1 MQQTVTEQ
9 CSFCGHAHLVAT
21 TSRYIHQQGDD
32 ILIVDDVPCLR
43 CSDCGEEYYDITTLK
58 KTEADHAALSAGHKR
73 PARTVQVAVEPF
85 AAI

>member
-1 MQQTVTEQ
+1 MSEH
-9 CSFCGHAHLVAT
+9 CSFCGHAHLDAT

-43 CSDCGEEYYDITTLK
+43 CGYCGEEYYDIATLK
-58 KTEADHAALSAGHKR
+58 RIEADHEALSAGRRR
-73 PARTVQVAVEPF
+73 PVRTVQVAVEPF